1 MYQAQSIAPQ
11 ASSPDH
17 GDAHAYLRKA
27 GLRPTSA
34 RAAIVDMLH
43 EYRHQPLAAETLFR
57 RLGERGVSISQGTI
71 YRVLHELEYR
81 GLLHREREEIDPK
94 ARLLYALAPASPP
107 PAAYCCVCRGCG
119 RAMPLED
126 KQFAETFYRLARSAG
141 FDHMLSSLSMQGT
154 CNDCAQA
161 LPQRPA

>member
-1 MYQAQSIAPQ
+1 MHKAQSVVPQ
-11 ASSPDH
+11 IPLPDH
-17 GDAHAYLRKA
+17 GDACAYLRKA

-34 RAAIVDMLH
+34 RVAIVDVLH
-43 EYRHQPLAAETLFR
+43 AHCQQPLAAESLFR
-57 RLGERGVSISQGTI
+57 RLGERGVSVSQGTI

-94 ARLLYALAPASPP
+94 ARVLYALAPASPP
-107 PAAYCCVCRGCG
+107 PAVYCCVCRGCG

-126 KQFAETFYRLARSAG
+126 RQFAETFYRLARGAG
-141 FDHMLSSLSMQGT
+141 FDQMLSSLSMQGT